1 MVKSGCKNAKLFFAE
16 PYVRKQTMTG
26 SNDNR
31 NLMSDINVTPFVD
44 VMLVLLIIFMVAA
57 PMMMQGVDVS
67 LPETSSEALSADRE
81 PLIVSVDKTQQIF
94 INDYKV
100 KLDGLQS
107 KLGKIREQNPAVEV
121 FLRADKDVSYGT
133 VVLVMSEIKKA
144 GIEQLGIVTEPVRA
158 KKGYKSSDN

>member
-1 MVKSGCKNAKLFFAE
+1 
-16 PYVRKQTMTG
+16 
-26 SNDNR
+26 
-31 NLMSDINVTPFVD
+31 
-44 VMLVLLIIFMVAA
+44 
-57 PMMMQGVDVS
+57 MMMQGVDVS

-144 GIEQLGIVTEPVRA
+144 GIEQLGMVTEPVRA